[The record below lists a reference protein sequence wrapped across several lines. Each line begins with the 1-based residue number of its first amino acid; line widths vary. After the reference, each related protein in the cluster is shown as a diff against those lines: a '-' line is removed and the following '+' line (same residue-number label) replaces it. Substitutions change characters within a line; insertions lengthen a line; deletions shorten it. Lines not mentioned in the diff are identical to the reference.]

1 MKNVRIAEKNIID
14 VLYEA
19 IVGLLVVFLVLPFS
33 ILFFYYLFYLLED
46 YSSIKNNFLK
56 FNMYDARLLESFS
69 GIIPYS
75 LLSYRFNQPYTG
87 GRFFSCYVNFFEKI
101 SELNEEK
108 IRKFYLNE
116 VNLEDLNIAYPKWEN
131 PERCIGEA
139 IYYPINEVKEKW
151 KAPGLTYIRQ
161 MKSYDTKFDLLVKG
175 STARIELSTYT
186 AKDTRIFIT
195 EYPKENAYR
204 ALVWYPNKNVVKM
217 ITACAG
223 FTDFCGKR

>member
-1 MKNVRIAEKNIID
+1 MKNVRMEEKNIID

-19 IVGLLVVFLVLPFS
+19 IVGLLVVFLLLPFS

-69 GIIPYS
+69 GIIPSS
-75 LLSYRFNQPYTG
+75 LLSYRFNQSYTG
-87 GRFFSCYVNFFEKI
+87 GKFFSCYVNFFEKT

-116 VNLEDLNIAYPKWEN
+116 VKLENLNMAYPKWEN

-139 IYYPINEVKEKW
+139 IYYPIN
-151 KAPGLTYIRQ
+151 
-161 MKSYDTKFDLLVKG
+161 
-175 STARIELSTYT
+175 
-186 AKDTRIFIT
+186 
-195 EYPKENAYR
+195 
-204 ALVWYPNKNVVKM
+204 
-217 ITACAG
+217 
-223 FTDFCGKR
+223 